1 MPYLEGKAC
10 WEALQWISA
19 QVPWMGHRLVPQLR
33 GKLRKQVNDMFTS
46 AVWWAVQRGRGL
58 GRWMLVG
65 SLEHLTYFPDVWF
78 SKYLIR
84 PLTIKSKNPTNPTLL
99 AQFVSS
105 LAWKLLLDLEVL
117 VLASDTSSH
126 DTISCHFAVLPRNN
140 ENQCCHSAGGL
151 TSDPNACFSLLTVSL
166 NSCLL
171 TTSLSPQLHPHQYSQ
186 FCLQAGGRVTHGN
199 LVESTLAGS
208 SSTWSGSFFSP
219 LT

>member
-1 MPYLEGKAC
+1 MTWTVIVKIDWITQGK
-10 WEALQWISA
+10 WWT
-19 QVPWMGHRLVPQLR
+19 MGPVEWQ
-33 GKLRKQVNDMFTS
+33 
-46 AVWWAVQRGRGL
+46 
-58 GRWMLVG
+58 
-65 SLEHLTYFPDVWF
+65 
-78 SKYLIR
+78 
-84 PLTIKSKNPTNPTLL
+84 TINCL
-99 AQFVSS
+99 SS
-105 LAWKLLLDLEVL
+105 LAWKLLLELEVL

-208 SSTWSGSFFSP
+208 SST
-219 LT
+219 